1 MKIGI
6 LFFNFFGLLFS
17 HRPEQK
23 NISQE
28 EHKLIQQLGTKLQI
42 QIEQA
47 GKDKQ
52 KKVNFSNIIT
62 NPAEADITK
71 LGEVMADLAG
81 DESSLDSVI
90 VTNQT
95 RVTK

>member
-1 MKIGI
+1 M
-6 LFFNFFGLLFS
+6 
-17 HRPEQK
+17 
-23 NISQE
+23 
-28 EHKLIQQLGTKLQI
+28 IQQLGTKLQI

>member
-1 MKIGI
+1 M
-6 LFFNFFGLLFS
+6 
-17 HRPEQK
+17 
-23 NISQE
+23 
-28 EHKLIQQLGTKLQI
+28 IQQLGTKLQV

-62 NPAEADITK
+62 SLAEADITK
-71 LGEVMADLAG
+71 LGDIMADLAG
-81 DESSLDSVI
+81 NESSLDSVI

-95 RVTK
+95 LVTKI

>member
-1 MKIGI
+1 M
-6 LFFNFFGLLFS
+6 
-17 HRPEQK
+17 
-23 NISQE
+23 
-28 EHKLIQQLGTKLQI
+28 IQQLGTKLQV
-42 QIEQA
+42 QIEQE

-52 KKVNFSNIIT
+52 KKVNFSNVIT

-81 DESSLDSVI
+81 DGSSLDSVI

-95 RVTK
+95 RVTKY